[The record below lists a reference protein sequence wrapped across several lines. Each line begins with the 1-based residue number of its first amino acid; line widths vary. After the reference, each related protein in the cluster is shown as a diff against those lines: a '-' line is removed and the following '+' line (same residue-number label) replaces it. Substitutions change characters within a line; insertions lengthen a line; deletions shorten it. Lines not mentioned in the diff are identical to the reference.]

1 MLVFYEALKQLINHK
16 WEAIIHWSSK
26 NDFFFETY
34 GNDDDVN
41 RYMYV
46 LFILLNPFWII

>member
-1 MLVFYEALKQLINHK
+1 MRSYNSLKQQK
-16 WEAIIHWSSK
+16 R
-26 NDFFFETY
+26 FFFETY

-46 LFILLNPFWII
+46 LFILLKPF